1 MFTLSLAVEELVSC
15 LHVRCSLVLGD
26 GELRGVR
33 AVCSRGSF
41 DLWLVLFE

>member
-1 MFTLSLAVEELVSC
+1 MFTCARQFGV
-15 LHVRCSLVLGD
+15 GD

-33 AVCSRGSF
+33 AVCSRGLF